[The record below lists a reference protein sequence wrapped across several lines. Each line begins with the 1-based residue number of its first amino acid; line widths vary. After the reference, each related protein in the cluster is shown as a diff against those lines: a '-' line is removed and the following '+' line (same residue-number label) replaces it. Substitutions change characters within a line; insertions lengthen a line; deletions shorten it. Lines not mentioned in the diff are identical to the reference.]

1 MHLALIKNDLFGARR
16 CILLYPSNIGLWVF
30 VNLLDKI
37 FFFQDTA
44 AGSATAGAI
53 ILIGLMAIILMMKKR
68 FVIL

>member
-1 MHLALIKNDLFGARR
+1 M
-16 CILLYPSNIGLWVF
+16 F
-30 VNLLDKI
+30 VNLLDKT

-53 ILIGLMAIILMMKKR
+53 ILIGLMAIILVMKKR

>member
-1 MHLALIKNDLFGARR
+1 MYFIITFQ
-16 CILLYPSNIGLWVF
+16 YWF
-30 VNLLDKI
+30 VNVREFIRKEI

-53 ILIGLMAIILMMKKR
+53 ILFGLMAIILVMKKR